1 MRFLSLQPDPVAGGS
16 TYDALTTGGTVPAAW
31 PAVAGLLPVTGGS
44 VDLGRT
50 QTDRDDDV
58 TGLGAS
64 QAPETLSLAPE
75 VTIEMRAFPAIA
87 HRMIRD
93 ILKGPATATGTAPAA
108 ITTTIDPGPQ
118 DAAERCSIATLV
130 REGQVD
136 RVSGVAFN
144 ELELEMAID
153 EDATISATGLG
164 LYHDVLT
171 EAEAGLTAPLDQPTG
186 HVYKL
191 RDVFA
196 YLGAGAGVQIDCVA
210 GFGLTFT
217 ANLDDDAQSRFC
229 GGRNQPEEVV
239 NGQRYRRWYPDRHK
253 RKGKRGVTCRIDYAS
268 TQPDQELALILSK
281 ADRLRVEISGA
292 RLGTTPAA
300 DQMLGLILHRVVPT
314 DGGPDEMNAND
325 ALRSSYEYGVYLDP
339 DTSKD
344 IQAEIVGT
352 AAIS

>member
-1 MRFLSLQPDPVAGGS
+1 VRFLSLQPDPVAGGS
-16 TYDALTTGGTVPAAW
+16 THDALTTDGTVAPAW
-31 PAVAGLLPVTGGS
+31 PALAGLLPVTGGS
-44 VDLGRT
+44 VDPGLT
-50 QTDRDDDV
+50 QIDRDDDV

-64 QAPETLSLAPE
+64 QAPETLSSAPE
-75 VTIEMRAFPAIA
+75 VTVEMRAFPAVA
-87 HRMIRD
+87 HRLIRD
-93 ILKGPATATGTAPAA
+93 ALKGTATASGTAPAA
-108 ITTTIDPGPQ
+108 ITTTIEAEQDGP
-118 DAAERCSIATLV
+118 ERCSIATLV

-144 ELELEMAID
+144 EIELEMAID
-153 EDATISATGLG
+153 EDATISATGWG

-171 EAEAGLTAPLDQPTG
+171 EAEAGLTAPLDQPVG

-191 RDVFA
+191 RDVYA

-210 GFGLTFT
+210 GFGLTFS
-217 ANLDDDAQSRFC
+217 ANLDDDAQTRFC
-229 GGRNQPEEVV
+229 AGRQIAETVI
-239 NGQRYRRWYPDRHK
+239 NGQRYRVWYPDRHK
-253 RKGKRGVTCRIDYAS
+253 RKGKRGVTCRVDFAS
-268 TQPDQELALILSK
+268 TQVDQELARILSK
-281 ADRLRVEISGA
+281 ADRLRVEIAGA
-292 RLGTTPAA
+292 RLGTTPEA

-339 DTSKD
+339 DTNKD